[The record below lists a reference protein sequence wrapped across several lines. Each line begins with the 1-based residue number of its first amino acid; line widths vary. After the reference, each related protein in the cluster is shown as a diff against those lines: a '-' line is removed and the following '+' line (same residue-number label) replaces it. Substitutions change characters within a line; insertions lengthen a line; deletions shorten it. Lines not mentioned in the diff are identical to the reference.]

1 MTPDGIDFSRY
12 MRTVATRALAVA
24 AVGAIVGLWIW
35 YPERVGRV
43 YGFLLGATV
52 SIAAFLWYSWRTM
65 RMLSR
70 TEVTK
75 KGAAVSSATTYISNY
90 AAAAVALLVASLVPQ
105 VDFWGTAAGLLV
117 ANVVVVVSE
126 AASCA
131 LPQPR
136 SQE

>member
-1 MTPDGIDFSRY
+1 LTPDGIEFSRY
-12 MRTVATRALAVA
+12 RRMVITRSLAVA
-24 AVGAIVGLWIW
+24 AVGAAVGLWAW
-35 YPERVGRV
+35 YPDDMSRV
-43 YGFLLGATV
+43 YGFLLGAAV
-52 SIAAFLWYSWRTM
+52 STAAFLWYSWRTM

-70 TEVTK
+70 TEMTK

-117 ANVVVVVSE
+117 ANIVVVVSE
-126 AASCA
+126 AVSCA